1 MKKTLKILSL
11 IAVLAVALTAFA
23 GCDFIN
29 GLFGDGKD
37 TTATVTWYNG
47 TVVLKTEEVEI
58 GSTVK
63 NWVPDAPAGYRFF
76 SWYKDAAL
84 TKTFNFNDKI
94 NEDTSIYASFVSNDF
109 VADNLQY
116 YLVGDGVGD
125 LSVSNWD
132 HNASMN
138 SDALNFKNDNVP
150 GANVFSTTITM
161 YAGDR
166 FQICHDGLWDGQ
178 VGIGHMA
185 GAELNEA
192 GDHATVKDE
201 FGIVV
206 FEAPKNEYHADFK
219 QWDITL
225 AEGQDG
231 IYQFTYTTYEDPT
244 QNVLTWKLI
253 EKLDPGSAPVADCD
267 IYFIGTFNEWSTSY
281 EEGSEYHLY
290 DNEDGTWEGTI
301 IIEENMYGDWTL
313 AEVGTLCA
321 ALKLYDAANEA
332 WIGYNGDGNLC
343 LTAGVYRIVYT
354 VSTNSFICEIL
365 EPGSIVEGGSGSG
378 STTGPITWYIRG
390 SMNNWGAEADYKLVY
405 DENGNASIT
414 LSLMPG
420 DTFKIADATW
430 SEGNQFN
437 ASHISGNANFKESI
451 ENQNI
456 EVVNGGTYTITVTAT
471 GGLTIVADGEEVPPV
486 VEPVEPT
493 EITLYFY
500 TEWTS
505 VNLYTFANNATVG
518 AEWPGAAMTAVEGED
533 GWYSVTFTA
542 SPTGL
547 YVIFNNGTSQTA
559 DLAYTGLNYW
569 VGETAYETLEAAKAA
584 IENPP
589 VIEPPVAD
597 GITLYYY
604 SATWSNVNLYA
615 WDASSTISASWP
627 GTAMTA
633 VEGENG
639 WFTITLDASAEG
651 LNIIFNDGTNQTA
664 DLAYTGL
671 NYWVGETAYETLEAA
686 KEAITAP
693 SDPTDPVAP
702 TTAWYVK
709 GTMNNWSDNAD
720 YLLVYDENGNAS
732 VTVVFAAGANFKVA
746 NSDWSLELHAGD
758 LAANDHVVADETD
771 TNSKKN
777 MKVLTAGTYTVTVT
791 VDGALVV
798 ELVEA
803 TEPSEPS
810 DPSEPVDPPVADG
823 ITLYYYNNSWTKVN
837 LYAWNDAGNFGSW
850 PGTAMTAVEG
860 KSGWFTITLNAPAEG
875 LNIIFNNGSGDQT
888 ADLTYAGL
896 NYWVNSTDY
905 ETLEEAEAAASAPV
919 APTTGWYVRG
929 TMNGWGTGAALVYDE
944 NGNPSITIDLNA
956 GVTFKVATSDWSQ
969 EYKYSSD
976 LGANFKNGAE
986 NGNIEVVVA
995 GTYTISIVNG
1005 KLVIA
1010 QN

>member
-1 MKKTLKILSL
+1 
-11 IAVLAVALTAFA
+11 
-23 GCDFIN
+23 
-29 GLFGDGKD
+29 
-37 TTATVTWYNG
+37 
-47 TVVLKTEEVEI
+47 
-58 GSTVK
+58 
-63 NWVPDAPAGYRFF
+63 
-76 SWYKDAAL
+76 
-84 TKTFNFNDKI
+84 
-94 NEDTSIYASFVSNDF
+94 
-109 VADNLQY
+109 
-116 YLVGDGVGD
+116 
-125 LSVSNWD
+125 
-132 HNASMN
+132 MN

-185 GAELNEA
+185 GAELNET
-192 GDHATVKDE
+192 GDHATGKDV

-281 EEGSEYHLY
+281 EEGSEYRLY

-390 SMNNWGAEADYKLVY
+390 SMNNWGAEADYKLIY

-471 GGLTIVADGEEVPPV
+471 GGLTIVADGEEAPPV

-505 VNLYTFANNATVG
+505 VNVYTFANNATVG

-533 GWYSVTFTA
+533 GWYSAELDKLGWISFLKTD
-542 SPTGL
+542 
-547 YVIFNNGTSQTA
+547 I
-559 DLAYTGLNYW
+559 
-569 VGETAYETLEAAKAA
+569 K
-584 IENPP
+584 
-589 VIEPPVAD
+589 D
-597 GITLYYY
+597 G
-604 SATWSNVNLYA
+604 
-615 WDASSTISASWP
+615 
-627 GTAMTA
+627 
-633 VEGENG
+633 
-639 WFTITLDASAEG
+639 
-651 LNIIFNDGTNQTA
+651 Q
-664 DLAYTGL
+664 
-671 NYWVGETAYETLEAA
+671 
-686 KEAITAP
+686 
-693 SDPTDPVAP
+693 
-702 TTAWYVK
+702 
-709 GTMNNWSDNAD
+709 
-720 YLLVYDENGNAS
+720 
-732 VTVVFAAGANFKVA
+732 
-746 NSDWSLELHAGD
+746 
-758 LAANDHVVADETD
+758 
-771 TNSKKN
+771 
-777 MKVLTAGTYTVTVT
+777 
-791 VDGALVV
+791 
-798 ELVEA
+798 
-803 TEPSEPS
+803 
-810 DPSEPVDPPVADG
+810 
-823 ITLYYYNNSWTKVN
+823 KVN
-837 LYAWNDAGNFGSW
+837 LVKNDLENRFIGNVANLEISFDGGQKW
-850 PGTAMTAVEG
+850 CNYTEDMR
-860 KSGWFTITLNAPAEG
+860 I
-875 LNIIFNNGSGDQT
+875 NGSETVLARYKANGTTLQSASVEYRFE
-888 ADLTYAGL
+888 ADVVDEKRSYVSIDEIYASLKPG
-896 NYWVNSTDY
+896 
-905 ETLEEAEAAASAPV
+905 
-919 APTTGWYVRG
+919 
-929 TMNGWGTGAALVYDE
+929 
-944 NGNPSITIDLNA
+944 
-956 GVTFKVATSDWSQ
+956 
-969 EYKYSSD
+969 KYF
-976 LGANFKNGAE
+976 LQK
-986 NGNIEVVVA
+986 
-995 GTYTISIVNG
+995 
-1005 KLVIA
+1005 
-1010 QN
+1010 QMPQ